1 MAAIEFVLL
10 AASFSINVFIFWQ
23 NIDHAIDQVIRFIY
37 DNEFE
42 GANFKYLL
50 RKFH

>member
-23 NIDHAIDQVIRFIY
+23 NIGHVIDQIIRFIH
-37 DNEFE
+37 DNDF
-42 GANFKYLL
+42 
-50 RKFH
+50 